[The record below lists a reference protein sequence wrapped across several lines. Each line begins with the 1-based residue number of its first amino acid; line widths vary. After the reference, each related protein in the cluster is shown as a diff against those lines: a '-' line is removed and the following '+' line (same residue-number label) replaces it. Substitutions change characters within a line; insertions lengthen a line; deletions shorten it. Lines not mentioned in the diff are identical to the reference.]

1 MTLLEVV
8 HFNDVYHVSPSKEE
22 PIGGASRFATKIN
35 ETLSQHKP
43 LVLFS
48 GDAFNPSL
56 EGTVTRGS
64 HMPGILNQLHITAAC
79 LGNHD
84 FDFGMP
90 QLGKL
95 IRQTQ
100 FPWLL
105 SNVLNQENDVA
116 DPIVKRYLVIEHEG
130 LRIGLIGL
138 VEKEWILTIP
148 SFPPELTYHD
158 FIEVAKDLSSQ
169 LKDPNGPHHVD
180 IVIALTHMRVPNDL
194 KLANACKDE
203 VDLIL
208 GGHDHFYYV
217 SKSIDIVGD
226 AWSREVNLKDVGF
239 DPEKDIEDTDRL
251 RVVKSGTDF
260 REFSLLKLEIETDEE
275 GKKYVKTMSAERKV
289 IDSSVEV
296 DEETERLVVQVAQ
309 QVSAKTNK
317 PIGYTTVPLDGR
329 SMSVRT
335 EETNLG
341 NLTADLML
349 MYYRMLPEPAEIGF
363 CVGGT
368 IRNDGVIEAGEV
380 TFGDILTTFPFSDP
394 VVVIRVTGQQL
405 WDALENS
412 VSEYPKQ
419 EGRFPQLAGIR
430 LEWNPDSPPGSRV
443 RKVYTV
449 RHTASSP
456 HPTHKRSRSLAL
468 PVTDQSHHQERYDPE
483 NMDPLDLE
491 REYVVATR
499 QYLVGGYDGYD
510 AFKVPDEQIIVD
522 EESGVLVSTLYRRFF
537 LGLKYIN
544 AFREYHADHAH
555 DRVKKLVASAA
566 AHWRTVA
573 LQFKRHNHPDDGRD
587 CDCETNSQDGRS
599 FLNSDIKERA
609 HYHTSRESISD
620 AFEDSGRGHPACIA
634 AEEEEH
640 EEEEKYDENHEQ
652 SWVKRWCSIS
662 PVVEAQKYQELR
674 HISGKAG
681 GSEYDERVDSPTGE
695 KYQVMKALGDQ
706 LGLPGTPAADILS
719 KLGKPDEM
727 TPSLEHG
734 QVSIQT
740 MPGPVIPE
748 SASTANE
755 HGGQV
760 PYYFV
765 YNLVPK
771 KAYLYF
777 KIDPIKETVI
787 TSDWNNSL

>member
-22 PIGGASRFATKIN
+22 PVGGASR
-35 ETLSQHKP
+35 
-43 LVLFS
+43 
-48 GDAFNPSL
+48 
-56 EGTVTRGS
+56 
-64 HMPGILNQLHITAAC
+64 PGILNQLHITAAC

-169 LKDPNGPHHVD
+169 LKDPNGPHRVD

-208 GGHDHFYYV
+208 GGHDHFYYI

-226 AWSREVNLKDVGF
+226 AWSREENLKDVGF

-260 REFSLLKLEIETDEE
+260 REFSLLKLEIETNEE
-275 GKKYVKTMSAERKV
+275 GKKYVKTMS
-289 IDSSVEV
+289 
-296 DEETERLVVQVAQ
+296 
-309 QVSAKTNK
+309 
-317 PIGYTTVPLDGR
+317 DGR

-544 AFREYHADHAH
+544 AFREYHADQAH

-640 EEEEKYDENHEQ
+640 EEEGKYDENHEQ

-662 PVVEAQKYQELR
+662 PVVEGR
-674 HISGKAG
+674 IV
-681 GSEYDERVDSPTGE
+681 RVD
-695 KYQVMKALGDQ
+695 Y
-706 LGLPGTPAADILS
+706 
-719 KLGKPDEM
+719 
-727 TPSLEHG
+727 
-734 QVSIQT
+734 
-740 MPGPVIPE
+740 
-748 SASTANE
+748 
-755 HGGQV
+755 
-760 PYYFV
+760 
-765 YNLVPK
+765 
-771 KAYLYF
+771 
-777 KIDPIKETVI
+777 
-787 TSDWNNSL
+787 